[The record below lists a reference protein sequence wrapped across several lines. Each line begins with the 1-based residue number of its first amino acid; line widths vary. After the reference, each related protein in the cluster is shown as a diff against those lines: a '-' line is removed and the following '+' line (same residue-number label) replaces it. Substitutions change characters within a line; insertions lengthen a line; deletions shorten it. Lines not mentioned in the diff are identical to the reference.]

1 MVSQGRSELNVL
13 LLFLQMINVTRL
25 NPRLENTAFIY
36 LIDRG
41 GTLVPP
47 NEAIAALNQ
56 LDDQEITLTLGHVV
70 VIKAEG
76 KLGSGDRS
84 WFYVDLLDTNAFL
97 PLSPSGWRG
106 IVVTV
111 WAVGRSVG
119 GSGGRLPDLRNPY
132 LCNRLMDFLR
142 SKFYG
147 IV

>member
-1 MVSQGRSELNVL
+1 
-13 LLFLQMINVTRL
+13 MINVTRL

-41 GTLVPP
+41 GTFVPP

-84 WFYVDLLDTNAFL
+84 GFYVHSLVTDAFFYC
-97 PLSPSGWRG
+97 
-106 IVVTV
+106 VT
-111 WAVGRSVG
+111 AVI
-119 GSGGRLPDLRNPY
+119 LFPY
-132 LCNRLMDFLR
+132 LHALIWG
-142 SKFYG
+142 KGY
-147 IV
+147 